1 MTDEIQ
7 SQDPS
12 DDQIRDI
19 AENPPHPESHENQS
33 GEALAHVAHGDTTVF
48 MGKTY
53 NIPIYSSVYIALG
66 AFTILEVTI
75 AEIISSD
82 VKIPLLLGFAIAKSL
97 LVVMFY
103 MHLKQDSR
111 IFALALAVPLGIA
124 LLSMLFLLAV
134 PATGY

>member
-1 MTDEIQ
+1 MTG
-7 SQDPS
+7 
-12 DDQIRDI
+12 
-19 AENPPHPESHENQS
+19 ENQS
-33 GEALAHVAHGDTTVF
+33 QELSDDHISDNEENAAHFESHDNESGATLVHVAHGDTTVF

-53 NIPIYSSVYIALG
+53 NIPIYSSVYLALG
-66 AFTILEVTI
+66 AFTILEVAI
-75 AEIISSD
+75 AEIISGD

-111 IFALALAVPLGIA
+111 IFAVALAVPLGIA

-134 PATGY
+134 PSTGY